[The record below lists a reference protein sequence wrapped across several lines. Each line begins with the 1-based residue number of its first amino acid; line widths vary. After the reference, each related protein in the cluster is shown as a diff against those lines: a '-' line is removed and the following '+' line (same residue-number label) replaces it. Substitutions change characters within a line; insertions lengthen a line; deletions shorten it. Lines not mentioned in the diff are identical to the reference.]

1 MTNPT
6 KPKKPTLQDLIREN
20 TELKAMLAT
29 QVLPYAEEKVQDE
42 LNDGGCGPQMTADL
56 ELIKAAWRMV
66 Q

>member
-20 TELKAMLAT
+20 TELKAMLA